1 MVVERQNMYVHKEL
15 KAKKEDKMFDFQ
27 PRREIVVCK
36 DNFKMS
42 VQASANHYCNPKVN
56 GAGMSYSHVEVGFPT
71 EKEDLLMDY
80 CEDRDE
86 PTETVYS
93 YVPASVIID
102 IIEKHG
108 GMVSGTLPHF
118 DLTEYAEEV

>member
-1 MVVERQNMYVHKEL
+1 
-15 KAKKEDKMFDFQ
+15 MFEFQ

-42 VQASANHYCNPKVN
+42 VQASANHYCSPKVN
-56 GAGMSYSHVEVGFPT
+56 GSAMSYSHVEVGFPT

-86 PTETVYS
+86 PTETVYA
-93 YVPASVIID
+93 YVPAAVIID
-102 IIEKHG
+102 VIEKHG
-108 GMVSGTLPHF
+108 GIVAGALPNL
-118 DLTEYAEEV
+118 DLTTYAEEV

>member
-1 MVVERQNMYVHKEL
+1 
-15 KAKKEDKMFDFQ
+15 MFDFQ
-27 PRREIVVCK
+27 PRRELVVCK

-42 VQASANHYCNPKVN
+42 VQASENHYCNPKSN

-86 PTETVYS
+86 PTETVYA
-93 YVPASVIID
+93 YVPAAVIID
-102 IIEKHG
+102 VIEKHG
-108 GMVSGTLPHF
+108 GIVGGALPNL
-118 DLTEYAEEV
+118 DLSEYEEEI